1 MSRAML
7 LAACLF
13 VAAATAGCATRTEVF
28 LQNAHREKFALGHDE
43 LETVQFFINKQIVAR
58 EDGAPEGAGAVIIV
72 AEGTRGAA
80 IEVGPRW
87 LRVSFSEGGRGV
99 PFVAVD
105 TRSGES
111 AYWLAT
117 EVEGQTGFH
126 PVKDVPGRLL
136 RVDGQVFRL
145 VSGAS
150 ARLLISSGD
159 LDKLIDERTHL
170 GGRKPESSP

>member
-1 MSRAML
+1 MNRAKL

-13 VAAATAGCATRTEVF
+13 VAVAAGGCATRTEVF
-28 LQNAHREKFALGHDE
+28 LQNAHREKFALEPDE

-58 EDGAPEGAGAVIIV
+58 EDGAAEGAGAVIIV
-72 AEGTRGAA
+72 EEGTRGAA
-80 IEVGPRW
+80 VEVGPRW

-117 EVEGQTGFH
+117 EVEGEPGFH
-126 PVKDVPGRLL
+126 PVKNVPGRLL

-150 ARLLISSGD
+150 TRLLISSND
-159 LDKLIDERTHL
+159 LDKLVEQRTHL